1 MPNGELARVLDY
13 ILNRCDEKSIDVVA
27 EAVVRR
33 RRELTMFGGS
43 AKLPDPRRLAA
54 DIGSQINIGAGIEG
68 LRESIREMAVRIIR
82 QEAPELDDRQIDE
95 LVRTWVPGGGEGSK
109 VPPDMLKSMIDQF
122 VSFSRGTMNRT
133 EEKGLRDELGA
144 WPDRYWKAFPQ
155 VIRLVIRDYLRGEVG
170 EKEFNSRIGAALAM
184 GNRGPS

>member
-1 MPNGELARVLDY
+1 MPNGELARALDY

-43 AKLPDPRRLAA
+43 VNLPDPRRMAA
-54 DIGSQINIGAGIEG
+54 DISSQINIGAGIEG
-68 LRESIREMAVRIIR
+68 LRESIREMAVRIVK
-82 QEAPELDDRQIDE
+82 QEAPELDDGQIDQ
-95 LVRTWVPGGGEGSK
+95 LVGTWVPGGGEGSGSK
-109 VPPDMLKSMIDQF
+109 VPPDMLESMIDQF

-133 EEKGLRDELGA
+133 EEKGLRDELGS

-155 VIRLVIRDYLRGEVG
+155 VIRLVIRDYLKGEMG
-170 EKEFNSRIGAALAM
+170 EKEFKSRISAALAM
-184 GNRGPS
+184 RH

>member
-1 MPNGELARVLDY
+1 MPNPELARTLDY

-43 AKLPDPRRLAA
+43 ANLPDPRRMAA
-54 DIGSQINIGAGIEG
+54 NIGSQINIGPSIEG
-68 LRESIREMAVRIIR
+68 LRESIREMAVRIVK
-82 QEAPELDDRQIDE
+82 QEAPELDDGQIDE
-95 LVRTWVPGGGEGSK
+95 LVKTWVPGGGEGSGSK
-109 VPPDMLKSMIDQF
+109 VPPDMLQSMIDQF
-122 VSFSRGTMNRT
+122 VSFSRGTMNGI

-155 VIRLVIRDYLRGEVG
+155 VIRLVIRDYLKGEMG
-170 EKEFNSRIGAALAM
+170 EKEFKSRISAALAM
-184 GNRGPS
+184 GH